1 MSSLTVRPR
10 QTGDRLTLL
19 GRPGKS
25 IKKWFVDEKVPRH
38 LRNQVPVFAQNG
50 VVTAVAGLGPDAACL
65 PQPGEQAWHISL
77 TRLRRPEE

>member
-1 MSSLTVRPR
+1 MCIRDRVCGAERYIGQPQGPLEFYLSQEAVSSLTVRPR

-38 LRNQVPVFAQNG
+38 LRNQVPVFAQN
-50 VVTAVAGLGPDAACL
+50 LSL
-65 PQPGEQAWHISL
+65 IHI
-77 TRLRRPEE
+77 